1 MRLEAGERFTH
12 RGPRGLRRCRT
23 SLPKLRWILQS
34 AGQTGHAGRM
44 DNEQLPGNA
53 IGRVPAADMRVSHAD
68 RDQVVE
74 IIRDAAAEGRL
85 TPEELDQRVES
96 ALLART
102 LRDLATLTR
111 DLPDQPRRAEPPVPA
126 KDLVRIEKR
135 IGTVEWVGTWVV
147 PRRMEIKLTVGNAK
161 LDFSNATVIHDRLSI
176 DVDLGI
182 GGDLL
187 LTTRPGIVVVANEVV
202 VRMGELKVRPPQQD
216 PSVPVDLRIEVTGRL
231 RGGDL
236 VVRYPRSLR

>member
-1 MRLEAGERFTH
+1 
-12 RGPRGLRRCRT
+12 
-23 SLPKLRWILQS
+23 
-34 AGQTGHAGRM
+34 
-44 DNEQLPGNA
+44 
-53 IGRVPAADMRVSHAD
+53 MRVSHAD
-68 RDQVVE
+68 RDQVVD

-96 ALLART
+96 ALRAQT

-111 DLPDQPRRAEPPVPA
+111 DLPDQPRRAEPPVPV

-135 IGTVEWVGTWVV
+135 IGTVEWVGPWVV

-161 LDFSNATVIHDRLSI
+161 LDFSDAVVTHDRLSI

-187 LTTRPGIVVVANEVV
+187 LTTRPGIVVVANEVI

-216 PSVPVDLRIEVTGRL
+216 PNVPVDLRIEVTGRL

>member
-1 MRLEAGERFTH
+1 MQA
-12 RGPRGLRRCRT
+12 
-23 SLPKLRWILQS
+23 
-34 AGQTGHAGRM
+34 ANDAAGRVSA
-44 DNEQLPGNA
+44 E
-53 IGRVPAADMRVSHAD
+53 DMRASHTD

-74 IIRDAAAEGRL
+74 LLRDAAAEGRL
-85 TPEELDQRVES
+85 TMDELEHRVEA
-96 ALLART
+96 ALGART

-111 DLPDQPRRAEPPVPA
+111 DLPEQPRRTEMPVPA
-126 KDLVRIEKR
+126 KDVVRIEKR

-161 LDFSNATVIHDRLSI
+161 IDFSNAVVTHDQLSI

-187 LTTRPGIVVVANEVV
+187 LTTRPGIVVAANDVI

-216 PSVPVDLRIEVTGRL
+216 PNVPVDLRIDVTGQL

-236 VVRYPRSLR
+236 IVRYPRNLR

>member
-1 MRLEAGERFTH
+1 
-12 RGPRGLRRCRT
+12 
-23 SLPKLRWILQS
+23 
-34 AGQTGHAGRM
+34 M
-44 DNEQLPGNA
+44 DNEQSSGDA
-53 IGRVPAADMRVSHAD
+53 IERVSAEDMRASHTD

-96 ALLART
+96 ALVART

-111 DLPDQPRRAEPPVPA
+111 DLPEQPRRAELSVPA

-135 IGTVEWVGTWVV
+135 IGTVEWVGTWIV
-147 PRRMEIKLTVGNAK
+147 PRRMEIKLTIGNAK
-161 LDFSNATVIHDRLSI
+161 LDFSNAVVTHDRLSI

-202 VRMGELKVRPPQQD
+202 VRMGELKVRPAQQD
-216 PSVPVDLRIEVTGRL
+216 PNVPVELLIEVTGQL

-236 VVRYPRSLR
+236 IVRYPRGLR

>member
-1 MRLEAGERFTH
+1 MDSE
-12 RGPRGLRRCRT
+12 
-23 SLPKLRWILQS
+23 QS
-34 AGQTGHAGRM
+34 SGDGV
-44 DNEQLPGNA
+44 
-53 IGRVPAADMRVSHAD
+53 GRVSAEDVRASHTD

-85 TPEELDQRVES
+85 TIEELDQRVES
-96 ALLART
+96 ALGART
-102 LRDLATLTR
+102 LRELAALTR
-111 DLPDQPRRAEPPVPA
+111 DLPEQPRRGEPAVPV

-135 IGTVEWVGTWVV
+135 IGKVEWVGTWVV

-161 LDFSNATVIHDRLSI
+161 LDFSNAVVTHDRLSI

-187 LTTRPGIVVVANEVV
+187 LITRPGIVVVANEVL
-202 VRMGELKVRPPQQD
+202 VRMGELKVRPAQQD
-216 PSVPVDLRIEVTGRL
+216 PGIPVDLLIEVTGQL

-236 VVRYPRSLR
+236 IVSYPRNLR